1 MKNLKVL
8 FSVMVLITLGLFTSC
23 DISRADDF
31 GPEPGPEPGSGIE
44 ELNFFENDMLGKW
57 SRYHSYDGSTMYYI
71 FNDDRTAC
79 YWEQVS
85 SSRRD
90 KKSYVHWELVDKG
103 NNNFSIMVKGSES
116 GSLYSIGVF
125 KYAPN
130 ELWKGGYSNLKMFR
144 SNTSKECE

>member
-1 MKNLKVL
+1 MKNSKVL
-8 FSVMVLITLGLFTSC
+8 FSIIFLLMIGLFTSC
-23 DISRADDF
+23 DISRVDDF
-31 GPEPGPEPGSGIE
+31 GPEPGIQ
-44 ELNFFENDMLGKW
+44 ELDYFENDMLGKW

-90 KKSYVHWELVDKG
+90 KKTYVHWELVDQG
-103 NNNFSIMVKGSES
+103 NNNFSIMVKASES

-130 ELWKGGYSNLKMFR
+130 EILKGGYSNLKMSR